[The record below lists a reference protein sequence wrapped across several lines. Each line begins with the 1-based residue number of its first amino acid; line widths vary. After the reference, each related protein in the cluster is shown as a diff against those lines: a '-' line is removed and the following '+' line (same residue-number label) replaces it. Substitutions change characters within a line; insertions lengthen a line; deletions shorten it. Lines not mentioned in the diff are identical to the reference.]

1 MRIGIDID
9 DTLVST
15 SESFEKILKKYNIN
29 FNKKFKDKWSE
40 EEKEYI
46 FEKYL
51 SETLENAEIKEN
63 AKNIIN
69 YLSSLGHDMI
79 IITARNNEIC
89 KDIEQRSIQ
98 MIKRENLNINKF
110 YFGQRKKSDIAKKL
124 KIDLMIDDD
133 VDVYNNM
140 KIDGIDCILFGD
152 KIKNWIDVLEYIK
165 EKEE

>member
-40 EEKEYI
+40 EEKDYI
-46 FEKYL
+46 FKNFL
-51 SETLENAEIKEN
+51 LETLESAKIKEN
-63 AKNIIN
+63 AKNVIN
-69 YLSSLGHDMI
+69 YLSSLGHDLI
-79 IITARNNEIC
+79 IITARDNNTC
-89 KDIEQRSIQ
+89 KDIEQKSIQ

-110 YFGQRKKSDIAKKL
+110 YFGQRKKSDIAKHLKL
-124 KIDLMIDDD
+124 DLMIDDN
-133 VDVYNNM
+133 VEVYNNM
-140 KIDGIDCILFGD
+140 KLEGIDCVLFGD